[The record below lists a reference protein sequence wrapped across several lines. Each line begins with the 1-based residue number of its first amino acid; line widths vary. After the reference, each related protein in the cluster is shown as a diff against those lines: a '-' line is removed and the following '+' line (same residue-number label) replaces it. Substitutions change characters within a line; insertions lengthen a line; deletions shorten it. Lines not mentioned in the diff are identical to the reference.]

1 MYHRQC
7 DVDSYIKEVMRQNL
21 LQSELVRIQNVL
33 LDQTMFPHPDK
44 KEQDENVAKTNQLFK
59 ALLLQ
64 VHQTKNNQ
72 EKHSRVDKKTVS
84 RRASTFS
91 NLENGSSGTQDRTQ
105 DGHQQGINNG
115 VGNRVADNVEQEG
128 REESILST
136 LHQDGGH
143 HLQINENKIR
153 RVFGQLSLSTLES
166 PEEPSLHPTG
176 DYWQDETYP
185 EIDLH
190 TQDSQHTRGMAHV
203 I

>member
-7 DVDSYIKEVMRQNL
+7 DVDSYIKEVLQMNL
-21 LQSELVRIQNVL
+21 LQSELVRVQTVL

-64 VHQTKNNQ
+64 VHQTQHNQ

-105 DGHQQGINNG
+105 DSHQQGINHG
-115 VGNRVADNVEQEG
+115 VRDRVADNVEQES

-153 RVFGQLSLSTLES
+153 RVFGQSSLSTLES
-166 PEEPSLHPTG
+166 PAEPSPHPTD

-185 EIDLH
+185 ATDLH

>member
-1 MYHRQC
+1 
-7 DVDSYIKEVMRQNL
+7 MRQNL
-21 LQSELVRIQNVL
+21 LQSELERVRNLMVGL
-33 LDQTMFPHPDK
+33 TKHPLPDK
-44 KEQDENVAKTNQLFK
+44 EKHQAMVAQTNQIFK

-64 VHQTKNNQ
+64 VHQTQHNQ

-84 RRASTFS
+84 RRASAFCDF
-91 NLENGSSGTQDRTQ
+91 EDGGSRTQDRTQ
-105 DGHQQGINNG
+105 DSHQQGVDNG
-115 VGNRVADNVEQEG
+115 VRDRVADNVEQESG
-128 REESILST
+128 EKGVLST
-136 LHQDGGH
+136 LHQDRGD

-166 PEEPSLHPTG
+166 PEEPSPHPTD

-190 TQDSQHTRGMAHV
+190 IQDSQHTGGKASV

>member
-7 DVDSYIKEVMRQNL
+7 DVDSYIKEVLRMNL
-21 LQSELVRIQNVL
+21 LESELVRIQTML
-33 LDQTMFPHPDK
+33 LDQTMFPLPDK
-44 KEQDENVAKTNQLFK
+44 KDQQAIVTQTNQLFK

-64 VHQTKNNQ
+64 VHQTQHNQ
-72 EKHSRVDKKTVS
+72 EKHKRVNKQTVT
-84 RRASTFS
+84 RRASAFCDF
-91 NLENGSSGTQDRTQ
+91 EDGSGGTQDRTQ
-105 DGHQQGINNG
+105 DSHQQGIDNG
-115 VGNRVADNVEQEG
+115 VRDRVADDVEQEG
-128 REESILST
+128 GEKGILST

-153 RVFGQLSLSTLES
+153 RVSGQLSLSTLES
-166 PEEPSLHPTG
+166 PEEQFLHPTD

-185 EIDLH
+185 ATDLH